1 MGAFAEMPRAGTFI
15 STAVAGEAVRAFVP
29 PDLPPEPAIDLA
41 PRFGLL
47 DRANQALG
55 RLDGMS
61 KLLPDTSLFLYLYVQ
76 KEALLSSQIE
86 GTQSSLADLLLFE
99 EDQETATPIDDVE
112 EVSNYVAAINHGL
125 RRLEEGFPLSLRLL
139 REIHAI
145 LLRGGRG
152 AAKQPGEFRRSQNW
166 IGGTR
171 PGNATFVPPPITHL
185 DETMNALERFIHD
198 ERPLPILVRA
208 ALVHVQFE
216 TIHPFL
222 DGNGR
227 LGRLL
232 ITLMLCKDGALKAPT
247 LYLSLYLKA
256 HRDRY
261 YDLLMRVRQH
271 GDWEAWLDFFL
282 EGVREVSD
290 QATDAARRILD
301 LFEKDRLA
309 IHGLGRRASTVLRVH
324 DHFQRRPLAT
334 ARAVA
339 AATGLSF
346 PACSNAISTLVDMG
360 VLREITGRRR
370 DRIFQYDAFF
380 SVLSEGAAPLRA

>member
-1 MGAFAEMPRAGTFI
+1 MPRDGTFI
-15 STAVAGEAVRAFVP
+15 STNVAGEAVQAFLPPALP
-29 PDLPPEPAIDLA
+29 PDPAIDLA

-61 KLLPDTSLFLYLYVQ
+61 TLLPNTSLFLYLYVQ

-99 EDQETATPIDDVE
+99 SDQEPTTPIDDVE
-112 EVSNYVAAINHGL
+112 EVSNCVAAINHGL

-139 REIHAI
+139 REIHEI

-152 AAKQPGEFRRSQNW
+152 ASKQPGEFRRSQNW

-171 PGNATFVPPPITHL
+171 PGNAIFVPPPTTHL
-185 DETMNALERFIHD
+185 DETLNALERFIHD
-198 ERPLPILVRA
+198 ERRLPILVRA
-208 ALVHVQFE
+208 ALAHVQFE

-232 ITLMLCKDGALKAPT
+232 ITLMLCHEGALKKPT
-247 LYLSLYLKA
+247 LYLSLHLKA
-256 HRDRY
+256 HRDQY
-261 YDLLMRVRQH
+261 YDLLTGVRER
-271 GDWEAWLDFFL
+271 GDWESWLDFFL
-282 EGVREVSD
+282 EGVLEVSD
-290 QATDAARRILD
+290 QATDAARRTLD
-301 LFEKDRLA
+301 LFATDRQA
-309 IHGLGRRASTVLRVH
+309 IQGLGRRASTILRVH

-339 AATGLSF
+339 TATQLSF
-346 PACSNAISTLVDMG
+346 PACAKAVSTLVEMG
-360 VLREITGRRR
+360 VLREITGRQR
-370 DRIFQYDAFF
+370 DRVFQYDAFF
-380 SVLSEGAAPLRA
+380 SILSEGAAPL